1 MMKYTLDT
9 SFIVSLLNNED
20 VNHKKALNLAKTIN
34 DDDII
39 IPAVVIAEI
48 MSYSKNKKF
57 RDVVLKNT
65 MEVLSEIFFLD
76 QDNLD
81 DYIQFRYRI
90 ENALTALDSIIL
102 YSAISTNSKLITFD
116 KKLDNLYKSMI

>member
-1 MMKYTLDT
+1 MKYTLDT

>member
-1 MMKYTLDT
+1 
-9 SFIVSLLNNED
+9 LNNED